1 MLVKHEHVGKI
12 LVRSDDLV
20 TREVHKHG
28 REVRCTRYVCIQI
41 QGSMRMHETSNL
53 GIIVLPG
60 INRFNEPG
68 VRGNDGRA

>member
-12 LVRSDDLV
+12 LARSDDLV

-28 REVRCTRYVCIQI
+28 WEVRRTRYVCIQI
-41 QGSMRMHETSNL
+41 QGSMRVHETSNL
-53 GIIVLPG
+53 GIIVLHG

-68 VRGNDGRA
+68 VRGNEGRA